1 MRFLLL
7 IQEPVDQRA
16 GRSREEARAV
26 RERMLSFG
34 ESLATRGQLVASESL
49 LLDGA
54 SRVAVRDGAART
66 IDGPFAEAKEI
77 VGGFFLVDC
86 AGPDEARAIA
96 AECPA
101 AGWACVEVRQL
112 GPCDEPPASR

>member
-7 IQEPVDQRA
+7 IQEPAGQRA
-16 GRSREEARAV
+16 GRSPAEARAV

-34 ESLATRGQLVASESL
+34 DSLAARGRLVARESL

-54 SRVAVRDGAART
+54 SRVSVRDGATRT

-77 VGGFFLVDC
+77 VGGFFLVEC

-101 AGWACVEVRQL
+101 AGWASVEVRQL
-112 GPCDEPPASR
+112 GPCDQPPAG